1 MGSLSTILPSATE
14 IDLQPEEGSELSI
27 MSFIFMCIKITVH
40 IYAHI
45 EQNIENKI

>member
-1 MGSLSTILPSATE
+1 MGSLSAILPSATE

-27 MSFIFMCIKITVH
+27 ISFTFMCIKITLH
-40 IYAHI
+40 IYAQT

>member
-1 MGSLSTILPSATE
+1 MGSLSAMLPSATE

-27 MSFIFMCIKITVH
+27 RTFIFMCIEITLH